1 MTDKKIVLVTGG
13 AGFIASHLA
22 DHLLARGYK
31 VRALDSL
38 EPQVHP
44 GGKRPGYLDAR
55 VELLVGR
62 VSDRGLLEK
71 ALDGVWGVAHLA
83 SAVGVGQSM
92 YEIARYTELNVQ
104 DTAVFL
110 EVLSRRREKPARM
123 MVASSM
129 SLYGEGLYRCPAC
142 GADDAPRLR
151 PAEQLK
157 ARKWELLCPGCW
169 GPMEPRPTPETKL
182 PYPTSVY
189 SINKRDQEEM
199 CLALGRAYKVPTNA
213 LRFFNA
219 FGSRQALSNPYT
231 GVAAIFAGRL
241 MNGRE
246 PLLFEDG
253 LQSRDFIHISELVA
267 GIRLSLEREDVSY
280 ETLNMGSGRPTSV
293 LAVAEALAA
302 AFGSTVGPK
311 VLGEFREGDTR
322 HCFADMTKTERLLG
336 FKTKMSFA
344 EGLAELLAWMRT
356 QKPEDKG
363 DAAIEEL
370 RRHNLTG

>member
-1 MTDKKIVLVTGG
+1 MTKTILVTGG
-13 AGFIASHLA
+13 AGFIGSHLA
-22 DHLLARGYK
+22 DHLLSRGYA
-31 VRALDSL
+31 VRALDAL

-44 GGKRPGYLDAR
+44 GGRPPSYLDPR
-55 VELLVGR
+55 VELRVGR
-62 VSDRGLLEK
+62 VSDRVALEK
-71 ALDGVWGVAHLA
+71 SLEGVWGVVHLA

-92 YEIARYTELNVQ
+92 YEIARYTEANVL

-110 EVLSRRREKPARM
+110 EVLSRRKEKPKRLV
-123 MVASSM
+123 VASSM
-129 SLYGEGLYRCPAC
+129 SLYGEGLYRCAAC
-142 GADDAPRLR
+142 ASEQSPVLR
-151 PAEQLK
+151 PAGQRK
-157 ARKWELLCPGCW
+157 ARRWELECASCA

-199 CLALGRAYKVPTNA
+199 CLAVGRAYKIPTVA

-241 MNGRE
+241 LNGR
-246 PLLFEDG
+246 PPVIFEDG
-253 LQSRDFIHISELVA
+253 RQSRDFIHVSELVS
-267 GIRLSLEREDVSY
+267 GIRTALEREDVAF
-280 ETLNMGSGRPTSV
+280 EALNLGSGRPISV
-293 LAVAEALAA
+293 LEVALALA
-302 AFGSTVGPK
+302 KALDKPIAPS
-311 VLGEFREGDTR
+311 VLGQFREGDTR
-322 HCFADMTKTERLLG
+322 HCYADMSKTERLLG
-336 FKTKMSFA
+336 FTAKMTFD

-363 DAAIEEL
+363 DAALEEL

>member
-1 MTDKKIVLVTGG
+1 MTKTILVTGG
-13 AGFIASHLA
+13 AGFIGSHLA
-22 DHLLARGYK
+22 DHLLARGYA

-44 GGKRPGYLDAR
+44 GGRRPDYLDHR
-55 VELLVGR
+55 VELRVGR
-62 VSDRGLLEK
+62 VSDRAALEK
-71 ALDGVWGVAHLA
+71 ALDGAWGVVHLA

-92 YEIARYTELNVQ
+92 YEIARYTEANVL

-110 EVLSRRREKPARM
+110 EVLSRRKDKPRRLV
-123 MVASSM
+123 VASSM
-129 SLYGEGLYRCPAC
+129 SLYGEGLYRCAAC
-142 GADDAPRLR
+142 ASDQSPVLR

-157 ARKWELLCPGCW
+157 ARRWELECASCG
-169 GPMEPRPTPETKL
+169 GSMEPRPTPETKL

-199 CLALGRAYKVPTNA
+199 CLAVGRAYKVPTVA

-241 MNGRE
+241 LNGR
-246 PLLFEDG
+246 PPVIFEDG
-253 LQSRDFIHISELVA
+253 RQSRDFIHVSELVS
-267 GIRLSLEREDVSY
+267 GIRTALEREDVAF
-280 ETLNMGSGRPTSV
+280 EALNLGSGRPTSV
-293 LAVAEALAA
+293 LDVAQALAKA
-302 AFGSTVGPK
+302 LGVPRAPS

-322 HCFADMTKTERLLG
+322 HCFADMSKTERLLG
-336 FKTKMSFA
+336 FKAKMTFD
-344 EGLAELLAWMRT
+344 EGLAELLVWMRT

-363 DAAIEEL
+363 DAALEEL